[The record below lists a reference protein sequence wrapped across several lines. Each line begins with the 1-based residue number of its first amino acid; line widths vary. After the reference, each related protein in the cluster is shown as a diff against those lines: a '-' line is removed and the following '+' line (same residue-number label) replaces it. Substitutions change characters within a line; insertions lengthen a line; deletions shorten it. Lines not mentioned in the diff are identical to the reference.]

1 MQVKNYIE
9 KYNISQTDFAN
20 KIGISKTHVNLI
32 IKGKRI
38 PSVNLAKKIELLTKG
53 KIRASEILGL
63 EE

>member
-1 MQVKNYIE
+1 MQVKDYIE
-9 KYNISQTDFAN
+9 KHNISQTDFAN
-20 KIGISKTHVNLI
+20 KVGISKTHVNLI

-38 PSVNLAKKIELLTKG
+38 PSVSLAKQIEILTKG